1 MCRRPFSLFGLDFL
15 ADSHTD
21 KISLSLFLSFY
32 ALCPCVSSSS
42 SLGTNANNPSLSV
55 CVCVCV
61 FVSIQQRESSR
72 TKYISEDTHKK
83 IESVFS
89 FPKTFSSK
97 KKTVVYVYVITFA
110 SSELSRDF
118 VASKREGGANNTNT
132 NKKKKNDDDR
142 ERGGGDDGGGGGGE
156 ARGHDDA
163 EFVRAFVGSRFVVK
177 IISSRTKGDEN
188 ARMDRMAE
196 TEQNE
201 TRGRHIVLAE
211 KEHADNVHALGG
223 IHRPEET
230 RGEYIR
236 GKR

>member
-1 MCRRPFSLFGLDFL
+1 MF
-15 ADSHTD
+15 
-21 KISLSLFLSFY
+21 
-32 ALCPCVSSSS
+32 
-42 SLGTNANNPSLSV
+42 
-55 CVCVCV
+55 
-61 FVSIQQRESSR
+61 SSR
-72 TKYISEDTHKK
+72 YNRERALERNIYLSEDTHKK

-177 IISSRTKGDEN
+177 IISSCNKGDEN